1 MIIVSVVV
9 LVIQSSRYAKINDEV
24 DGVVQEVIGIP
35 WGSGDVEFERKAD
48 TFFTAL
54 DQATSIATLHMR
66 TDIVAL
72 LVIGQM
78 LIRVIV
84 CFNAHPRLSLITGT
98 ILNSLD
104 SLWHFFII
112 TCTAFVGFAA
122 IGCWFFGHE
131 LPQMA
136 SIGAAM
142 QTQYYMMLTGEM
154 PDGWETNEHFE
165 FYCYAF
171 KAVLFFVLM
180 NILLA
185 ILVEGYMGVA
195 QHLSKCV
202 VEQDVVSDIVF
213 LAMRAFLA
221 ARNQWPSRRHML
233 AWLKEATHLERSVVY
248 AEVRD
253 RGISFSHHGWV
264 EFFKLYSCIHD
275 DGNCSLFPDKPDKE
289 DLLDEQSEQMA
300 MNLLQV
306 LKRSSSTTEGH
317 LANVHLANG
326 PNGEK
331 SFCAL

>member
-35 WGSGDVEFERKAD
+35 WGASDVEFEQKVD
-48 TFFTAL
+48 TFFSAL
-54 DQATSIATLHMR
+54 DQATWIATYHSR
-66 TDIVAL
+66 SDYVAL
-72 LVIGQM
+72 VVMGLI

-104 SLWHFFII
+104 SLFHFAII

-131 LPQMA
+131 LPLMS

-154 PDGWETNEHFE
+154 PDGWETNELFE

-171 KAVLFFVLM
+171 KAVLFFILM

-185 ILVEGYMGVA
+185 ILVDGYMCVA
-195 QHLSKCV
+195 KHLSTCV
-202 VEQDVVSDIVF
+202 VEQGVVSDICFLVF
-213 LAMRAFLA
+213 RAALA
-221 ARNQWPSRRHML
+221 ARYKWPSRSNTLH
-233 AWLKEATHLERSVVY
+233 WLKESTHLERSVVY
-248 AEVRD
+248 AEVHNY
-253 RGISFSHHGWV
+253 GLSFSPTGWV

-275 DGNCSLFPDKPDKE
+275 DGDCSLFPDKPDKE
-289 DLLDEQSEQMA
+289 DLMDEQSQQLA
-300 MNLLQV
+300 MNLLNV
-306 LKRSSSTTEGH
+306 MRHSKTSGLHLDGADGH
-317 LANVHLANG
+317 D
-326 PNGEK
+326 
-331 SFCAL
+331 

>member
-35 WGSGDVEFERKAD
+35 WGASDVEFEQKVD
-48 TFFTAL
+48 TFFSAL
-54 DQATSIATLHMR
+54 DQATWIATYHSR
-66 TDIVAL
+66 SDYVAL
-72 LVIGQM
+72 VVMGLI

-202 VEQDVVSDIVF
+202 VEQGVVSDICFLVF
-213 LAMRAFLA
+213 RAFLA
-221 ARNQWPSRRHML
+221 ARDQWPSRRRML

-275 DGNCSLFPDKPDKE
+275 EGNCSLFPDKPDKE
-289 DLLDEQSEQMA
+289 DLLDEQSQQLA
-300 MNLLQV
+300 MNLLSAM
-306 LKRSSSTTEGH
+306 KRSSTIEDLRLST
-317 LANVHLANG
+317 NG
-326 PNGEK
+326 SNGSNERYL
-331 SFCAL
+331 SSL